1 MHNDRYVQE
10 LERLIVKELLPVY
23 ERYNQEHGLVSTNL
37 PENLLQNIKRK
48 QQIPALLKAKEIQC

>member
-1 MHNDRYVQE
+1 MDNYVEQ

-23 ERYNQEHGLVSTNL
+23 EKYKHEHGVVSNNI

-48 QQIPALLKAKEIQC
+48 QQIPALLKPKQIYS

>member
-37 PENLLQNIKRK
+37 PENLLQSIKRK
-48 QQIPALLKAKEIQC
+48 QQIPALLKPKEILR

>member
-48 QQIPALLKAKEIQC
+48 QQVPALLKPKEILP

>member
-23 ERYNQEHGLVSTNL
+23 ERYNREHGLVSTNL
-37 PENLLQNIKRK
+37 PENLLQSIKRK
-48 QQIPALLKAKEIQC
+48 QELPALLKPKEILP

>member
-37 PENLLQNIKRK
+37 PENLLQSIKRK
-48 QQIPALLKAKEIQC
+48 QQVPALLKPKEILP

>member
-1 MHNDRYVQE
+1 MYNYGYVQE

-37 PENLLQNIKRK
+37 PENLLQSIKRK
-48 QQIPALLKAKEIQC
+48 QQVPALLKPKEI

>member
-37 PENLLQNIKRK
+37 PENLLQSIKRK